1 MILEDFLRFSLA
13 GLDKVLGAAFALEDQ
28 ACELS
33 GPFVDPTMLTVCPCR
48 KAVRQ
53 QYRRRLDSPLES
65 VREWKRTDLTTFV
78 NVIQRLLSSRAELD
92 RSINAGRVA
101 RTR

>member
-1 MILEDFLRFSLA
+1 VIPEDSLRFSLA

-28 ACELS
+28 ALRTLR
-33 GPFVDPTMLTVCPCR
+33 PFVDPTMLTVCPCR

-65 VREWKRTDLTTFV
+65 VREWKRTALTTFV
-78 NVIQRLLSSRAELD
+78 NIIQRLLSSR
-92 RSINAGRVA
+92 GA
-101 RTR
+101 R